1 MMPLNFTCYASTD
14 HNLQTRLFTTGIKT
28 SFITKG
34 DLPTRKAIDE
44 YEKEREETVLQAS
57 IPRTAPQKYVL
68 EPFM

>member
-1 MMPLNFTCYASTD
+1 M
-14 HNLQTRLFTTGIKT
+14 KT

-34 DLPTRKAIDE
+34 DLPIRKAIDE